1 MLEVVEEFNV
11 ASPIDAVYSAICNV
25 GEIGYAL
32 AGVKSVEVLNDDESL
47 WKIEVRAGIMA
58 RTLTLNGRIV
68 EREPPN
74 RIAFAA
80 VGPNLSLAGSL
91 SLTRVDAGMTHCMA
105 QARSEVTGRLAP
117 LINLVAKTTQK
128 QLIAETIANFR
139 KLLARGKA
147 Q

>member
-1 MLEVVEEFNV
+1 MLEVVEEFDV
-11 ASPIDAVYSAICNV
+11 TSPIEAVYSAICNV
-25 GEIGYAL
+25 SEIGYAL
-32 AGVKSVEVLNDDESL
+32 AGVKSVEVLSDDESL
-47 WKIEVRAGIMA
+47 WKIEVKAGIMA
-58 RTLTLNGRIV
+58 RTLTLNGRII

-80 VGPNLSLAGSL
+80 VGPNISLAGSL
-91 SLTRVDAGMTHCMA
+91 SLTELEGGVTHCRA

-139 KLLARGKA
+139 KLLAHGKMP
-147 Q
+147 